1 MQSTTTIRLGRS
13 TQRSLRELA
22 DADGVTLD
30 EEVQRLVRSERQRRM
45 GEALASW
52 EPDRVASDWFDV
64 SARTVTGTGPDAS
77 R

>member
-22 DADGVTLD
+22 DADGITLD

-45 GEALASW
+45 GDALARW
-52 EPDRVASDWFDV
+52 EPDRAASDWLDE
-64 SARTVTGTGPDAS
+64 SARTVTGIGTDAG